1 MRNDF
6 YLPATL
12 MYMYVSY
19 QHQPHVYINGVV
31 QHTGPELISC
41 SFSVWYNNVTTVD
54 SEHVITICR

>member
-1 MRNDF
+1 
-6 YLPATL
+6 

-54 SEHVITICR
+54 SEHIITVCR